1 MAGDERDIPPDV
13 RRYIVERID
22 SVAEL
27 ETLVLLHS
35 APERRWTAEEVAQ
48 RVYVSIPMARAL
60 LARFAATGVFREE
73 GDGSHVYAPATD
85 ALRKLLDRLEQSYR
99 KALIPLTQL
108 IHSKPPSSLRDF
120 ADAFRVGKDK

>member
-13 RRYIVERID
+13 RRYVVERID

-35 APERRWTAEEVAQ
+35 APERRWTSEEVAQ

-60 LARFAATGVFREE
+60 LERFAVSGVFREQ
-73 GDGSHVYAPATD
+73 GDGSYVYAPATD
-85 ALRKLLDRLEQSYR
+85 ALGKLVDRLEQSYR
-99 KALIPLTQL
+99 SALIPLTQL
-108 IHSKPPSSLRDF
+108 IHSKPPASLRDF
-120 ADAFRVGKDK
+120 ADAFRMGKDK